1 MSLRDASASGE
12 VSSEVLDEDVARAL
26 RRCAQKSS
34 TSTKVKALR
43 ELEESLFDG
52 DEDDGARGGGGARKS
67 VDALAALSRPWARAY
82 DKLAGDGDVGCRREA
97 SVLNGRIAVACGKGL
112 GKILKSTPLVSAW
125 VKAMC
130 DPAEEVAAAATAAF
144 ERTFSTDERRRG
156 AMAHAH
162 EVIFDDLVESLGRRG
177 PGDMIFRD
185 GSESE
190 QFARFDLSVRA
201 ALSALAFTCERL
213 CAHASAES
221 DAAAEKFNAA
231 MNSLSQLKVPIKGE
245 FASIRREAYATLD
258 RVVKA
263 SREDNLTPAWRRALR
278 DQMPKIA
285 ATSLALI
292 SSETEPG
299 GIRDMWEL
307 ILGVVTVD
315 AEAWNAVDVEKQ
327 FIPDVRKHFKR
338 GCYGAASV
346 SSQSLL
352 PLLANMPPRTL
363 IERGADGSPMAG
375 LRGVL
380 DAVFAGWSF
389 LSSSAVRANE
399 AREMVPALC
408 EGVLYSVL
416 KLAPLTDHA
425 EECATRVCVDDV
437 VGVWMREFL
446 VRGDARAL
454 DLMRDA
460 LDVMATKPHAK
471 TAVIEAWS
479 ALGDITERALEDE
492 TAGEHAFAMFS
503 RVVAS
508 GATASTSA
516 SAVRPFAKAVFA
528 RAVHH
533 PTTRSVDHLAA
544 LVDALGVDAFD
555 GAQRVMDFCLSE
567 PAPPGAG
574 AVVAAVLK
582 HDATRWRAVID
593 RALSDD
599 DDEECVYTVV
609 DALRATTTPSSLA
622 CDALDALARRC
633 ARRRS
638 TSSASAEF
646 LRVVCRRGLTA
657 VLSRDAAI
665 DAYEMMATGA
675 RDASARRA
683 LATRPPPREE
693 RAVVAAWAEAAGA
706 AFGDALRESQ
716 TTVECVIHEAA
727 SDDDESE
734 DEIEYVQTRE
744 GEAERDWR
752 EIERAAA
759 SGETL
764 APETRDA
771 LALGVMRAAARAARS
786 QSPEESELVLR
797 LWARRTATA
806 LRAFGVDDDGVVRV
820 AVDEVAGAGA
830 GAGASFHWLNAL
842 AREFEWTPILL
853 AMDNDAR
860 RAFIT
865 DGLRA
870 ARNATRAFTAT
881 LCGAGRFRAE
891 TLDRLLAEAVAS
903 APDADASDDALLTFV
918 RHASEHDAEWTTE
931 RATSAIV
938 RRFLDAAASRLETF
952 SRPRLARLLPW
963 VLPPADMSGGDQ
975 GRAFIATVIE
985 DARRNVENR
994 RVGLDGSTLA
1004 LLAACFSRGDDLDD
1018 SSSASP
1024 RSLTCASCAPLVDAF
1039 RAISKREAADAAARA
1054 AAARF
1059 GGDASANDA
1068 METDAGAADAGI
1080 AALTRA
1086 IVRRCAADLD
1096 ARDWGAVVGR
1106 LDAWTST
1113 RAKTAETRAANED
1126 DVDDSDDGGAAAMRD
1141 AAATTRL
1148 IDGLP
1153 VEISEPTTASSSGDV
1168 VPYAACG
1175 DAARTIASALAAAS
1189 WPSERVDVVERAFA
1203 CVALAGAELK
1213 DIEEENDDE
1222 RRLAFWTHA
1231 RRETRMW
1238 EQIARIACGTA
1249 PTNASASRAG
1259 TRVDAREDAPF
1270 ETVTSLYQLF
1280 HARGVSSDDDDV
1292 RDALRRAAYGLL
1304 SSDALVQ
1311 AAVVG
1316 LDASIADVD
1325 KVERALDAGI
1335 AAADADDEAD
1345 VSNFGTPA
1353 ESAGLREDLAALF
1366 STAGAE
1372 ESSFDAVALGWALF
1386 FRYLLRLAPDSACRE
1401 RLINYSRETKAIP
1414 TLMREITREMPLPD
1428 ASDGDAREGDL
1439 PTAWRGVDWDDPTS
1453 PAQLFD
1459 TRLSR
1464 DVLLYAAALRALPAS
1479 VRTFVSDMKP
1489 QRDAK
1494 RLTVATAAA
1503 VSPTLVA
1510 AEFRAVAAY
1519 AFAGAGAAD
1528 GAGSLVIK
1536 PSTTAREVI
1545 ARYEIDESALELIVR
1560 LPSAYPLAQAE
1571 VSCEE
1576 RVGVSESRLRKWT
1589 LGVAAILKHQNGAVA
1604 QSLDRWRRNVD
1615 AEFSGVEP
1623 CPICYAVVHPV
1634 DHQKPR
1640 LRCRQCDNAFHAA
1653 CLYTWFRTSSKSS
1666 CPLCVTPWGSSYR

>member
-1 MSLRDASASGE
+1 VD
-12 VSSEVLDEDVARAL
+12 VVLDDDVARAL

-34 TSTKVKALR
+34 TSTKLKALR
-43 ELEESLFDG
+43 ELEEALFDG
-52 DEDDGARGGGGARKS
+52 GGDDASVGGETTKAS
-67 VDALAALSRPWARAY
+67 VEALAALSRPWARAY

-97 SVLNGRIAVACGKGL
+97 SALNGRIAVACGKGL

-130 DPAEEVAAAATAAF
+130 DPVEEAAAAATAAF

-162 EVIFDDLVESLGRRG
+162 DVILDDLVESLGRRG

-190 QFARFDLSVRA
+190 QFARFDLSVRS
-201 ALSALAFTCERL
+201 ALAALAFTCERL

-221 DAAAEKFNAA
+221 DAAADKFNSA
-231 MNSLSQLKVPIKGE
+231 MNSLSQLKVQIKGE
-245 FASIRREAYATLD
+245 FSSIRREAYSTLD
-258 RVVKA
+258 RIVKA
-263 SREDNLTPAWRRALR
+263 SRRDDLTPAWRRALR

-307 ILGVVTVD
+307 ILGVITTD

-327 FIPDVRKHFKR
+327 FIPGVRKHFKR

-346 SSQSLL
+346 SSPSLL
-352 PLLANMPPRTL
+352 PLLAHMPPRTL
-363 IERGADGSPMAG
+363 IERGADGAPMAG

-389 LSSSAVRANE
+389 LSASAVRANE
-399 AREMVPALC
+399 AREILPALR
-408 EGVLYSVL
+408 EGVLYGVL

-425 EECATRVCVDDV
+425 EECATRVCVDDIADR
-437 VGVWMREFL
+437 WMRAFL
-446 VRGDARAL
+446 SRGDARAL

-460 LDVMATKPHAK
+460 LDIMATKPHAT
-471 TAVIEAWS
+471 TAVVEAWS

-492 TAGEHAFAMFS
+492 TTGEHAYTMFS
-503 RVVAS
+503 RVIAS
-508 GATASTSA
+508 GATASASA
-516 SAVRPFAKAVFA
+516 AAVRPFAKAVFA
-528 RAVHH
+528 RAVDH
-533 PTTRSVDHLAA
+533 PTTRSVDRLAA
-544 LVDALGVDAFD
+544 LVDSLGVDAFD

-582 HDATRWRAVID
+582 HDATRWRAVLD
-593 RALSDD
+593 RAATDETE
-599 DDEECVYTVV
+599 DDECVRTVV
-609 DALRATTTPSSLA
+609 DILRATKTPASLA

-638 TSSASAEF
+638 ASAASADF
-646 LRVVCRRGLTA
+646 LRVVFRHGA
-657 VLSRDAAI
+657 VAALSRDAAI
-665 DAYEMMATGA
+665 DAYESMASGE
-675 RDASARRA
+675 RDASARCA
-683 LATRPPPREE
+683 LMTGPPPSD
-693 RAVVAAWAEAAGA
+693 ASDVVAAWAAAVGA

-716 TTVECVIHEAA
+716 TTVECVIHEAS
-727 SDDDESE
+727 SDDEDEFESE

-752 EIERAAA
+752 AIERAAA

-771 LALGVMRAAARAARS
+771 LALGVTRAAARAARS
-786 QSPEESELVLR
+786 QSPGESELVLR

-806 LRAFGVDDDGVVRV
+806 LRAFGVDDDGVVRF
-820 AVDEVAGAGA
+820 AVDEVA
-830 GAGASFHWLNAL
+830 ASASAEAADVNFHWLNAL
-842 AREFEWTPILL
+842 ARAFGWTPILL
-853 AMDNDAR
+853 AMRDDAR
-860 RAFIT
+860 RVFIA

-870 ARNATRAFTAT
+870 TTDASRAFTT
-881 LCGAGRFRAE
+881 TTCGAGRFRAE
-891 TLDRLLAEAVAS
+891 TFRHLLDDAVAS
-903 APDADASDDALLTFV
+903 DDASHDDDALLTFA
-918 RHASEHDAEWTTE
+918 RRASKCDAEWTNARE
-931 RATSAIV
+931 NVESV
-938 RRFLDAAASRLETF
+938 RRFLDAVESRLETF
-952 SRPRLARLLPW
+952 SPRLARLLPW
-963 VLPPADMSGGDQ
+963 VLPASDMSGGDHAK
-975 GRAFIATVIE
+975 GFIATVVQR
-985 DARRNVENR
+985 ALRNVENR
-994 RVGLDGSTLA
+994 RVGLDGSALT
-1004 LLAACFSRGDDLDD
+1004 LLAACFSRGDDLDAD
-1018 SSSASP
+1018 AAADAVP
-1024 RSLTCASCAPLVDAF
+1024 RSLECASCAPLVDVF
-1039 RAISKREAADAAARA
+1039 RAISKREAGDAAARA

-1059 GGDASANDA
+1059 GGDA
-1068 METDAGAADAGI
+1068 METDAGAADADAGI

-1086 IVRRCAADLD
+1086 VARRCAAELD
-1096 ARDWGAVVGR
+1096 ARDWGAVIGR

-1113 RAKTAETRAANED
+1113 RAKKAETYAAND
-1126 DVDDSDDGGAAAMRD
+1126 DDDDDDDDDGAAAMRD
-1141 AAATTRL
+1141 AAATVRL

-1153 VEISEPTTASSSGDV
+1153 MELSEPTTASSSGDV
-1168 VPYAACG
+1168 VPYAARG
-1175 DAARTIASALAAAS
+1175 AAAMKIASALAAAA
-1189 WPSERVDVVERAFA
+1189 WPSERAEIVSRMFA

-1213 DIEEENDDE
+1213 DVEEENDAK
-1222 RRLAFWTHA
+1222 RRVAFWTRA
-1231 RRETRMW
+1231 RRERRMW
-1238 EQIARIACGTA
+1238 EGIACIACGAA
-1249 PTNASASRAG
+1249 PITASASLAG
-1259 TRVDAREDAPF
+1259 TRVDECEDAPF
-1270 ETVTSLYQLF
+1270 ETVASLYQLLS
-1280 HARGVSSDDDDV
+1280 ARGASSAAAADATDAS
-1292 RDALRRAAYGLL
+1292 DALRRAAYGLL
-1304 SSDALVQ
+1304 ASDALVR

-1335 AAADADDEAD
+1335 AAADADDDAD

-1353 ESAGLREDLAALF
+1353 ESAGVREDLAALL
-1366 STAGAE
+1366 STTDAD
-1372 ESSFDAVALGWALF
+1372 SSGVVALGWALF
-1386 FRYLLRLAPDSACRE
+1386 FRYLLRLPADSSCRE

-1414 TLMREITREMPLPD
+1414 NLMRDVTRGMPLPD
-1428 ASDGDAREGDL
+1428 KTDGDACEDDL
-1439 PTAWRGVDWDDPTS
+1439 PSAWRGVDWDDPTS
-1453 PAQLFD
+1453 PAQIFD
-1459 TRLSR
+1459 ARLSR

-1494 RLTVATAAA
+1494 RLAVATAAT
-1503 VSPTLVA
+1503 VSPALLA

-1519 AFAGAGAAD
+1519 SFAAAAD
-1528 GAGSLVIK
+1528 GSGSLTVK

-1560 LPSAYPLAQAE
+1560 LPDAYPLAPAE
-1571 VSCEE
+1571 LVCEE
-1576 RVGVSESRLRKWT
+1576 RVGVSEARLRKWM
-1589 LGVAAILKHQNGAVA
+1589 LGIAAILKHQNGAVA
-1604 QSLDRWRRNVD
+1604 QGLDQWRRNID
-1615 AEFSGVEP
+1615 AEFAGVDP
-1623 CPICYAVVHPV
+1623 CPICYAVIHPV

-1640 LRCRQCDNAFHAA
+1640 LRCRQCDNKFHAA